1 VRLTPGSRLGPY
13 EVLSILGTG
22 GMAEVYRA
30 RDSRLGRD
38 VALKVVN
45 KALASDPELVR
56 RFEQEARLAG
66 SLNHPNLVAVYDV
79 GVEDGAAYFITE
91 LLRGESLRERL
102 ARGRIPLP
110 TALDWAAQLSQGL
123 AAAHAQG
130 IIHRDV
136 KPENVFVTS
145 DGHVKLLDFG
155 IAKLAEGP
163 RAEGHHGMLDDT
175 LTPSGSKTRT
185 GAILGT
191 PAYMS
196 PEQIRGEQVDARTD
210 IFSLGAVLH
219 EMLSGQ
225 RPFPGSSVVESGHA
239 ILHDEPLPL
248 PDALPSAVAQVVHR
262 CLEKEPSRRVQSAQD
277 LAFDLDLLG
286 APTNK
291 GTGAHTGRGAARSR
305 RFHWALTLLGVLAS
319 LVIGAVTYVLG
330 RNTRPPMPSVEQITF
345 RLGRI
350 TAGRFTPEGR
360 VVFSAAWDGRPL
372 EVFARAGG
380 SPDVQS
386 LVHDASLLGVSAGGE
401 LAISVHAFWS
411 LEEGELGTLA
421 VVSGAGGAP
430 REVAERVL
438 FADWS
443 PTNELAAVRSTGGK
457 RQLEYPLGTTL
468 FETAGLIKQPRV
480 SPNGDEV
487 AFLHEPR
494 SRADE
499 LVLVDRRGR
508 VRTLCTLSPKESGW
522 GLAWVP
528 SGKEVWFTTHD
539 AIWASPLSG
548 GRRLVYQGVS
558 ELSLQDISRSGLV
571 LINVQNRRREV
582 AFLSPGVGPER
593 RLSLLGYTAL
603 DAISDD
609 GRQVLLTSGSDRA
622 SFFTYLRPTDGAP
635 AVRLGPGWG
644 LGFSPDGKRVLVR
657 PDDYATGL
665 TIFPVGPGA
674 PWALPLVGVK
684 ALMARWLWDGKRIAL
699 MGLPSGETQFRLFV
713 APLDG
718 GVPALVSPEP
728 LNPIFMEVSRDDS
741 LVAARTVENVLTLY
755 PLDGGTPIPLPDLG
769 PDAAPIGWPSGS
781 QLWVKSIG
789 AVPARISRY
798 DVHERRVLE
807 DRIVSPSDM
816 TGVLSVPWV
825 RISGDGRT
833 MAFDYQRILG
843 NLYLL
848 DGLPSA
854 KH

>member
-1 VRLTPGSRLGPY
+1 
-13 EVLSILGTG
+13 
-22 GMAEVYRA
+22 MAEVYRA

-45 KALASDPELVR
+45 EAFAGDPELVR

-79 GVEDGAAYFITE
+79 GLHEGAPYFITE
-91 LLRGESLRERL
+91 LLQGESLRHRL
-102 ARGRIPLP
+102 SHARIPVQ
-110 TALDWAAQLSQGL
+110 TALDWGAQLAEGL
-123 AAAHAQG
+123 AAAHTRG

-175 LTPSGSKTRT
+175 VTPSGGNTRT

-225 RPFPGSSVVESGHA
+225 RPFPGASLVESGHA
-239 ILHDEPLPL
+239 ILNDEPVPL
-248 PDALPSAVAQVVHR
+248 PDDLPSAVAQVVRR
-262 CLEKEPSRRVQSAQD
+262 CLEKEPNRRVQSAQD
-277 LAFDLDLLG
+277 LAFNLELL
-286 APTNK
+286 AIPTNK
-291 GTGAHTGRGAARSR
+291 ATATHAGRREDRWR
-305 RFHWALTLLGVLAS
+305 RFRLAPTLLGVLAC
-319 LVIGAVTYVLG
+319 LAVGAATYFLG
-330 RNTRPPMPSVEQITF
+330 RNMRPPMPSVEQITF

-372 EVFARAGG
+372 EVFARAPG
-380 SPDVQS
+380 SPEAQS
-386 LVHDASLLGVSAGGE
+386 LGLRDASLLGVSGSGE
-401 LAISVHAFWS
+401 LAISLHPLWS
-411 LEEGELGTLA
+411 LEDGEVGTLA
-421 VVSGAGGAP
+421 VASGAGGAP

-443 PTNELAAVRSTGGK
+443 PADELAAVRSIGGK

-468 FETAGLIKQPRV
+468 FETAGLISQPRV
-480 SPNGDEV
+480 SPSGDRV
-487 AFLHEPR
+487 AFLHHPR
-494 SRADE
+494 SGPDE
-499 LVLVDRRGR
+499 LVVLDRQGR
-508 VRTLCTLSPKESGW
+508 ARTLCTLSTKEFGW

-528 SGKEVWFTTHD
+528 SGEEVWFTTQD
-539 AIWASPLSG
+539 ALWASPLSG

-558 ELSLQDISRSGLV
+558 ELSLQDISRSGRV
-571 LINVQNRRREV
+571 LINVLDRRREV
-582 AFLSPGVGPER
+582 VFFSPGVGPER
-593 RLSLLGYTAL
+593 RLSLLAYTAL

-609 GRQVLLTSGSDRA
+609 GRQVLVTSLSDRA
-622 SFFTYLRPTDGAP
+622 TLFTYLRPTDGGP

-644 LGFSPDGKRVLVR
+644 LGFSPDGKWVLVR

-665 TIFPVGPGA
+665 TLFPVGPGA
-674 PWALPLVGVK
+674 PRALPLVGVK

-699 MGLPSGETQFRLFV
+699 MGLPLGETQFRLFV

-718 GVPALVSPEP
+718 GVPAPISPEP
-728 LNPIFMEVSRDDS
+728 LNPIFMEVSRDDG
-741 LVAARTVENVLTLY
+741 LVAARTVDNVLTLF
-755 PLDGGTPIPLPDLG
+755 PLDGGAPIPLPGLG
-769 PDAAPIGWPSGS
+769 TDAAPIGWTPGG

-798 DVHERRVLE
+798 DVHEQRVVE
-807 DRIVSPSDM
+807 ERTVSPSDL

-825 RISGDGRT
+825 RISADGRA
-833 MAFDYQRILG
+833 MAFDYHRLLDK
-843 NLYLL
+843 LYLL
-848 DGLPSA
+848 DGLSSA
-854 KH
+854 RR

>member
-1 VRLTPGSRLGPY
+1 
-13 EVLSILGTG
+13 
-22 GMAEVYRA
+22 MAEVYRA
-30 RDSRLGRD
+30 RDTRLGRE

-45 KALASDPELVR
+45 EALAGDPELVR

-79 GVEDGAAYFITE
+79 GVQDGAAYFITE
-91 LLRGESLRERL
+91 LLKGESLRERL
-102 ARGRIPLP
+102 SRGRIPP
-110 TALDWAAQLSQGL
+110 QTALHWGTQLAQGL

-163 RAEGHHGMLDDT
+163 RAEGHHGLLDET
-175 LTPSGSKTRT
+175 VTPSGSKTRT
-185 GAILGT
+185 GAIIGT

-196 PEQIRGEQVDARTD
+196 PEQVRGEQVDARTD

-225 RPFPGSSVVESGHA
+225 RAFPGASVVETGHA
-239 ILHDEPLPL
+239 ILHDEPRPL
-248 PDALPSAVAQVVHR
+248 PDELSSAVAQVVRR
-262 CLEKEPSRRVQSAQD
+262 CLEKEPARRLQSAQD
-277 LAFDLDLLG
+277 LAFDLELLG
-286 APTNK
+286 EPTGSAT
-291 GTGAHTGRGAARSR
+291 GTESSR
-305 RFHWALTLLGVLAS
+305 RAGGWRPSLRAPLLLAVLAS
-319 LVIGAVTYVLG
+319 LAVGAVTYFVG
-330 RNTRPPMPSVEQITF
+330 RNSRPPMPSVEQITF

-372 EVFARAGG
+372 EVFARAPG
-380 SPDVQS
+380 SPEAQS
-386 LVHDASLLGVSAGGE
+386 LGLRDASLLAVSARGE
-401 LAISVHAFWS
+401 LAISLHPYWS
-411 LEEGELGTLA
+411 LEDGELGTLA

-443 PTNELAAVRSTGGK
+443 PTDELAAVRLTGGR

-468 FETAGLIKQPRV
+468 FETAGLISQPRV
-480 SPNGDEV
+480 SPSGDGV
-487 AFLHEPR
+487 AFWHHPR
-494 SRADE
+494 SGVDE
-499 LVLVDRRGR
+499 LVLLDRRGHA
-508 VRTLCTLSPKESGW
+508 RTLCTLTTKELGW

-528 SGKEVWFTTHD
+528 SGEEVWFTTHD

-558 ELSLQDISRSGLV
+558 ELSLQDISRNGLV
-571 LINVQNRRREV
+571 LINVSDRRRDV
-582 AFLSPGVGPER
+582 ALLSPGIGPER
-593 RLSLLGYTAL
+593 RLSLLAYTAL

-609 GRQVLLTSGSDRA
+609 GRQVLLTSGNDKA
-622 SFFTYLRPTDGAP
+622 TFFTYLRPTDGGP

-644 LGFSPDGKRVLVR
+644 LGFSPDGKWVLVR

-665 TIFPVGPGA
+665 TLFPVGPGA
-674 PWALPLVGVK
+674 PRALPLGDVK

-699 MGLPSGETQFRLFV
+699 MGLPHGETRFRLFL
-713 APLDG
+713 APLEG
-718 GVPALVSPEP
+718 GVPAPVSPEP
-728 LNPIFMEVSRDDS
+728 VNPIFIEVSRDDS
-741 LVAARTVENVLTLY
+741 LVAARTIENVLTLF

-769 PDAAPIGWPSGS
+769 PDAAPIGWTPGG
-781 QLWVKSIG
+781 QLWVKSMG
-789 AVPARISRY
+789 ALPARISRY
-798 DVHERRVLE
+798 DVHQRRVVE
-807 DRIVSPSDM
+807 ERTVSPSDL

-825 RISGDGRT
+825 RISADGQT
-833 MAFDYQRILG
+833 LAFDYHRLLD

-848 DGLPSA
+848 DGLPA
-854 KH
+854 VRH

>member
-1 VRLTPGSRLGPY
+1 
-13 EVLSILGTG
+13 
-22 GMAEVYRA
+22 MAEVYRA

-45 KALASDPELVR
+45 EALAADPELVR
-56 RFEQEARLAG
+56 RFEQEAQLAG
-66 SLNHPNLVAVYDV
+66 SLNHPNVVAVYDV
-79 GVEDGAAYFITE
+79 GLHEGSAYLVTE
-91 LLRGESLRERL
+91 LLQGESLRSRL
-102 ARGRIPLP
+102 SRGRIPLQI
-110 TALDWAAQLSQGL
+110 ALDWAGQMARGL
-123 AAAHAQG
+123 AAAHARG
-130 IIHRDV
+130 VIHRDV
-136 KPENVFVTS
+136 KPDNVFISS

-155 IAKLAEGP
+155 IAKLVEGP
-163 RAEGHHGMLDDT
+163 RVEGHHGILDDT
-175 LTPSGSKTRT
+175 LTPAGGKTRT

-225 RPFPGSSVVESGHA
+225 RPFPGASLVESGHA

-291 GTGAHTGRGAARSR
+291 GTGTNTGRRVDRWG
-305 RFHWALTLLGVLAS
+305 RFHWTVALLGVLAS
-319 LVIGAVTYVLG
+319 LATGTATYFLG
-330 RNTRPPMPSVEQITF
+330 RNTRPPIPSVEQITF
-345 RLGRI
+345 RLGRVS
-350 TAGRFTPEGR
+350 AGRFTPEGR

-372 EVFARAGG
+372 EVFARALG
-380 SPDVQS
+380 SPETQS
-386 LVHDASLLGVSAGGE
+386 LGLHDASLLGVSPDGE
-401 LAISVHAFWS
+401 LAISLHPFWS
-411 LEEGELGTLA
+411 PEDGELGTLA

-443 PTNELAAVRSTGGK
+443 PTNELAAVRLTHGK

-468 FETAGLIKQPRV
+468 FETAGLISQPRV
-480 SPNGDEV
+480 SPSGDTV
-487 AFLHEPR
+487 AFLHHPR
-494 SRADE
+494 SGADE
-499 LVLVDRRGR
+499 LVLVDRRSR
-508 VRTLCTLSPKESGW
+508 ARTLCSLSTKEFGS

-528 SGKEVWFTTHD
+528 SGEEVWFTTHD

-548 GRRLVYQGVS
+548 GRRLVYQGMS

-571 LINVQNRRREV
+571 LLNVQDRRREV

-622 SFFTYLRPTDGAP
+622 NFFTYLRPTDGAP

-644 LGFSPDGKRVLVR
+644 LGFSPDGKWVLVR

-665 TIFPVGPGA
+665 TLFPVGPGA
-674 PWALPLVGVK
+674 PRALPLVGVK

-699 MGLPSGETQFRLFV
+699 MGLPLGETQFRLFV
-713 APLDG
+713 ATLDG
-718 GVPALVSPEP
+718 GVPAPISPEP

-741 LVAARTVENVLTLY
+741 LVAARTVDNVLTLY
-755 PLDGGTPIPLPDLG
+755 PLNGGTPIPLPELG
-769 PDAAPIGWPSGS
+769 ADTAPIGWTPGG

-798 DVHERRVLE
+798 DIHERRVVE
-807 DRIVSPSDM
+807 ERIVAPSDL
-816 TGVLSVPWV
+816 TGVLSVTWV
-825 RISGDGRT
+825 RISADGRT
-833 MAFDYQRILG
+833 MAFDYHRLLG

-854 KH
+854 NR